1 MEIILKGYKGK
12 KILNYQKMVK
22 RVKALIVS
30 SDNKILL
37 VNNYQDYQFP
47 GGHMENNETYSEALK
62 RELLEETGID
72 FNIEKDI
79 EPVLKLYRYYEEY
92 HETKENTLLEIN
104 YFIIR
109 SDKYIDIDNLNLTKE
124 EENGDFSLTYISLFE
139 FKRLLEE
146 NIMIN
151 NDKYGIS
158 EEMFEVFDKL
168 KNKLFKI
175 K

>member
-12 KILNYQKMVK
+12 KILDYQKMVK

-37 VNNYQDYQFP
+37 VNNYRDYQFP

-168 KNKLFKI
+168 KNKLFDY
-175 K
+175 

>member
-12 KILNYQKMVK
+12 KILDYQKMVK

-72 FNIEKDI
+72 FTIEKDI

-168 KNKLFKI
+168 KNKLFFY
-175 K
+175 

>member
-12 KILNYQKMVK
+12 KILDYQKMVK

-37 VNNYQDYQFP
+37 VNNYRDYQFP

-62 RELLEETGID
+62 RELLEEIGID

-168 KNKLFKI
+168 KNKLFFY
-175 K
+175 

>member
-12 KILNYQKMVK
+12 KILDYQKIVK

>member
-12 KILNYQKMVK
+12 KILDYQKMVK

-109 SDKYIDIDNLNLTKE
+109 SDKYIDTDNLNLTKE

>member
-12 KILNYQKMVK
+12 KILDYQKMVK

-47 GGHMENNETYSEALK
+47 GGHMENNETYSAALK

-79 EPVLKLYRYYEEY
+79 EPVLKLYRYYEGY

-168 KNKLFKI
+168 KNKLFFY
-175 K
+175 

>member
-12 KILNYQKMVK
+12 KILDYQKMVK

-79 EPVLKLYRYYEEY
+79 EPILKLYRYYEEY

-109 SDKYIDIDNLNLTKE
+109 SDNYINIDNLNLTKE

>member
-12 KILNYQKMVK
+12 KILDYQKMVK

-72 FNIEKDI
+72 FTIEKDI

-109 SDKYIDIDNLNLTKE
+109 SDKYIDTDNLNLTKE

>member
-12 KILNYQKMVK
+12 KILDYQKMVK

-72 FNIEKDI
+72 FTIEKDI

-109 SDKYIDIDNLNLTKE
+109 SDKYIDIDNLNLTK

>member
-1 MEIILKGYKGK
+1 MEIILKGYKDK
-12 KILNYQKMVK
+12 KILDYQKIVK

-30 SDNKILL
+30 SNNKILL

-47 GGHMENNETYSEALK
+47 GGHMEDNETYSEALK
-62 RELLEETGID
+62 RELLEETGIEFD
-72 FNIEKDI
+72 INQDI

-104 YFIIR
+104 YFIIN
-109 SDKYIDIDNLNLTKE
+109 SDKYINTDNLDLTQE
-124 EENGDFSLTYISLFE
+124 EQNGEFSLTYINLLE

-146 NIMIN
+146 NVMVN
-151 NDKYGIS
+151 ADKYGIS

>member
-12 KILNYQKMVK
+12 KILDYQKMVK

-72 FNIEKDI
+72 FTIEKDI

-109 SDKYIDIDNLNLTKE
+109 SDKYIDTDNLNLTKE

-168 KNKLFKI
+168 KNKLFDY
-175 K
+175 

>member
-12 KILNYQKMVK
+12 KILDYQKIVK

-72 FNIEKDI
+72 FTIEKDI

>member
-12 KILNYQKMVK
+12 KFLDYQKMVR

-30 SDNKILL
+30 SNNKILL

>member
-12 KILNYQKMVK
+12 KILDYQKMVK

-72 FNIEKDI
+72 FTIEKDI

>member
-1 MEIILKGYKGK
+1 MEIILKGYKDK
-12 KILNYQKMVK
+12 RILDYQKIVR

-30 SDNKILL
+30 SNNKILL

-47 GGHMENNETYSEALK
+47 GGHMEDNETYSEALK
-62 RELLEETGID
+62 RELLEETGIE
-72 FNIEKDI
+72 FDI
-79 EPVLKLYRYYEEY
+79 NQDMEPVLKLYRYYEKY
-92 HETKENTLLEIN
+92 HETKENTLLKIN
-104 YFIIR
+104 YFIIN
-109 SDKYIDIDNLNLTKE
+109 SDKYINTDNLDLTKE
-124 EENGDFSLTYISLFE
+124 EQNGEFSLTYINLLE

-146 NIMIN
+146 NIMVN
-151 NDKYGIS
+151 ADKYGIS

>member
-12 KILNYQKMVK
+12 KILDYQKMVR
-22 RVKALIVS
+22 RVKDLIVS
-30 SDNKILL
+30 SNNKILL

>member
-12 KILNYQKMVK
+12 KILDYQKMVK

-47 GGHMENNETYSEALK
+47 GGHMENNEIYSEALK

-168 KNKLFKI
+168 KNKLFFY
-175 K
+175 

>member
-12 KILNYQKMVK
+12 KILDYQKMVK

-168 KNKLFKI
+168 KNKLFFY
-175 K
+175 